1 MEDALLPEN
10 KDWSEKYKA
19 LDGIPIKE
27 DFPVI
32 TDPSDPI
39 RSDLVKILNLSQNEF
54 EKWYY
59 ARFDVTTEL
68 FEQYKLFESIPNLYY
83 HSESQKYTM
92 GAFTH
97 VKTHLET
104 LSTGLEYLDIIKQA
118 YLIAN
123 KKE

>member
-19 LDGIPIKE
+19 LDGILIE
-27 DFPVI
+27 RNFPV
-32 TDPSDPI
+32 TMESSEPV

-54 EKWYY
+54 DNWFNPRYIATEK
-59 ARFDVTTEL
+59 L